1 MKKILLTCFLALPCL
16 FQKAKIKLKAIKGRL
31 GFLSPSNNATQT
43 YFAVGVFHLAK
54 RSVFREAYLEH
65 QVVLLSPVS
74 LILLLLCCSSP
85 SLSLVAQSPGADS
98 LPTSIGPHRG
108 GEARSDTFLENP
120 GGAEISML
128 PLHYSSLSTVD
139 GGPILWSLG
148 NETASLR
155 ASARSDAQLHQSL
168 VLNPAE
174 ASDTCAEQ
182 SRSIR
187 HRTSVIKLNFGLVE
201 SDQDMRAGEGAFS
214 LQSAPFPVLTS
225 PINSR
230 RETHRQITKA
240 QSLASPVLSEVEA
253 CVLCLE
259 SSNGLINRDQDMRA
273 GEGAFSLQSAPFPVF
288 ASKGKNAKHGTYARN
303 DNNLRSTLA
312 SIGGK
317 LDGSAIRQEK
327 QDFTFVPN
335 LLSSRLDS
343 SFLFLRVEIESS
355 QANPSQQVSITLS
368 SQELDARH
376 EYLLQ
381 VEDSMILSPGEF
393 LEGAK
398 GLQIGESK
406 IPLQTGFG
414 RLRIKIGG
422 QSMLQDIWVQPN
434 DSLRVTLDPRT
445 GKLLFLGPHKN
456 KFRLQVQLQDL
467 ASAWI
472 KSINPI
478 MLTSN
483 KERLLDSPEK
493 RTHYQTLSD
502 NQALGWNRKLELLT
516 EDSERLGRAR
526 FLLTGTRE
534 DHPVFEEL
542 KRYRED
548 LEPDFY
554 NWLWLYWKGKL
565 RKHALD
571 FMVLT
576 QANSPEWG
584 QQLLEYGL
592 EEEELKRIRA
602 LEEFPMEFA
611 EALYIENFLLEI
623 YSGIP
628 FADLTETLPVDL
640 KNQVNAFFLVRQYKE
655 LAAPDSL
662 ISELIEKTANS
673 WVRNYLQGLLITNLR
688 GSEFINEPFWNER
701 GESVYPESWK
711 GKLVFLD
718 FWLSGC
724 GACMAFAKNKFHPL
738 LEEFGTHPD
747 ILFVTI
753 TGDSDMELWKTSLS
767 KNLFTTASAQNLY
780 AAGVTHPALRKYHI
794 QAFPEQMLLDK
805 EGRILQVGGFPSD
818 LDGWRQLLQS
828 YLTQDTL
835 SNQVL
840 TQPQTN

>member
-1 MKKILLTCFLALPCL
+1 MKKFLFTCFLALPCL
-16 FQKAKIKLKAIKGRL
+16 FGSTFSAQSQVAESPPESPLHRSAVPVSPQSGDPHR
-31 GFLSPSNNATQT
+31 GEETLSDTFTQV
-43 YFAVGVFHLAK
+43 AN
-54 RSVFREAYLEH
+54 EAENSSHSIYTTSLSTLDGGPTLRTL
-65 QVVLLSPVS
+65 VLSPV
-74 LILLLLCCSSP
+74 
-85 SLSLVAQSPGADS
+85 
-98 LPTSIGPHRG
+98 
-108 GEARSDTFLENP
+108 
-120 GGAEISML
+120 
-128 PLHYSSLSTVD
+128 
-139 GGPILWSLG
+139 
-148 NETASLR
+148 
-155 ASARSDAQLHQSL
+155 
-168 VLNPAE
+168 E
-174 ASDTCAEQ
+174 ASD
-182 SRSIR
+182 IG
-187 HRTSVIKLNFGLVE
+187 HRTSGIKLNFGLVD
-201 SDQDMRAGEGAFS
+201 SDQDMRAGE
-214 LQSAPFPVLTS
+214 
-225 PINSR
+225 
-230 RETHRQITKA
+230 E
-240 QSLASPVLSEVEA
+240 
-253 CVLCLE
+253 
-259 SSNGLINRDQDMRA
+259 
-273 GEGAFSLQSAPFPVF
+273 AFSLQSAPFPVF
-288 ASKGKNAKHGTYARN
+288 ASKGKNAKHGTYASN
-303 DNNLRSTLA
+303 DTNLRSTLA
-312 SIGGK
+312 SMGGK
-317 LDGSAIRQEK
+317 LDGSAIRQEE
-327 QDFTFVPN
+327 QEFTFVPN
-335 LLSSRLDS
+335 LLSSHPSSHLDS

-414 RLRIKIGG
+414 RLRIKMGN

-526 FLLTGTRE
+526 FLLIGTRE

-673 WVRNYLQGLLITNLR
+673 WVRNYLQGLLTANLR

-780 AAGVTHPALRKYHI
+780 AAGITHPALKQYHI

-818 LDGWRQLLQS
+818 LDGWRQLLQT